1 MSSLPLTNFKHL
13 LSMGPKFIPYQRI
26 DPTNNEI
33 ISNFQSFTRN
43 LKIKKHFYKK
53 ECLREI
59 PFSYDNSWTRV
70 IKLPSQWIPPLTH
83 EQFEPFNNDLQLM
96 EADFYRVLRSLPEPL
111 KRRSTLLNSIRSI
124 TELKS
129 IRITNSDK
137 NLGFCVLDND
147 HYIQLCLEH
156 IADPDHYQL
165 LTVAPHLQMLTLN
178 NNLDQLIKEW
188 FFDLP
193 LQADYIT
200 HSKLSHQIP
209 NFYILP
215 KIHKKGPLTGRPLT
229 GAFNAPT
236 TAISKILRPYLNQLI
251 LLSL

>member
-96 EADFYRVLRSLPEPL
+96 EADFYILLAFFCNFCLCFYKYLPSWLEREVAL
-111 KRRSTLLNSIRSI
+111 HRGMGHCGYRRLEKFQTLLAA
-124 TELKS
+124 
-129 IRITNSDK
+129 
-137 NLGFCVLDND
+137 V
-147 HYIQLCLEH
+147 
-156 IADPDHYQL
+156 
-165 LTVAPHLQMLTLN
+165 VV
-178 NNLDQLIKEW
+178 
-188 FFDLP
+188 
-193 LQADYIT
+193 
-200 HSKLSHQIP
+200 
-209 NFYILP
+209 
-215 KIHKKGPLTGRPLT
+215 
-229 GAFNAPT
+229 
-236 TAISKILRPYLNQLI
+236 
-251 LLSL
+251 